1 MEKQNKQDKPQK
13 KKNDHKK
20 PNFHKSRDEIDPK
33 LKQEWIDIQEALKL
47 QIIEKD
53 DPGVKIESIK
63 YVAGMDVSLSN
74 EDGFEH
80 LAVASMS
87 VMKYPSME
95 LVYEKHIERSHDIP
109 YCPGFLAFKE
119 IPAMKELFEIFKK
132 DNPDMKLD
140 FVLCDCN
147 GILHCNGCGCAS
159 HFGVEVDI
167 PTIGCSKTIFAVD
180 GLNSNMTREIKEKF
194 KKENPPKGTSVEL
207 KGKSGRIWGHALKS
221 GDKSFDPLIVSV
233 GHRVSIE
240 TAVAVVSQ
248 CCTHRVPEPIRY
260 ADLKSRELIKK
271 VVADA
276 KKML

>member
-1 MEKQNKQDKPQK
+1 MEKSNPV
-13 KKNDHKK
+13 KNTRAHKK
-20 PNFHKSRDEIDPK
+20 PNFEKARAAIDPE
-33 LKQEWIDIQEALKL
+33 LKEKWISIQEDLKK
-47 QIIEKD
+47 QIVEKD
-53 DPGVKIESIK
+53 DEGVTLDSIK

-74 EDGFEH
+74 EEGFEH

-87 VMKYPSME
+87 VMKFPSME

-119 IPAMKELFEIFKK
+119 IPAMKELFQIFRD

-147 GILHCNGCGCAS
+147 GILHCNACGCAS

-180 GLNSNMTREIKEKF
+180 GLNSRMTREIKEKF

-221 GDKSFDPLIVSV
+221 GEKSFDPLIVSV

-240 TAVAVVSQ
+240 TAVAVVEK

-260 ADLKSRELIKK
+260 ADLKSR
-271 VVADA
+271 
-276 KKML
+276 